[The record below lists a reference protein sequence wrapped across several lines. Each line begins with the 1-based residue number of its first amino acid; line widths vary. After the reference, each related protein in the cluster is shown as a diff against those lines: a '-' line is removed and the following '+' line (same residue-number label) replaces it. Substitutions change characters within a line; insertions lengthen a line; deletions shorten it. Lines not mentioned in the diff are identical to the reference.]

1 MKKKGKGLKFC
12 LVKFISLIVVGGEME
27 CPCGI
32 GYHGG
37 CHPVLGLRRDSDSTV
52 SAIPGSMNFPVI
64 LLLVVSKN

>member
-37 CHPVLGLRRDSDSTV
+37 CPSCTGAETR
-52 SAIPGSMNFPVI
+52 F
-64 LLLVVSKN
+64 